1 MLWREVRHGS
11 RMLTA
16 SRRFSTVAAAVCIAF
31 ATNLSE
37 EILAVPQVPM
47 SDSPRP
53 RYGVGP
59 APYAAIEIEFQNVA
73 DNVRLAGTLT
83 VPRGTPRA
91 PAVLLSQGLGF
102 EPFDR
107 DYAVPRAPTLKSFV
121 AIADALSRNG
131 IVVLRVDDRG
141 AGGSSGQKQLSSV
154 QQLAGDLVAGAAF
167 LKTRPE
173 VDPKRI
179 GIIGHSFAGLTAPM
193 AAVRSNDVA
202 FVITLA
208 GLLTDTRVNLERL
221 PPGLRTVT
229 TVTWTTLA
237 QSSPT
242 LSPPELEDSLRDA
255 FTSAMANVSREE
267 RASVQS
273 AMAGIVKQWA
283 TPLRRSQALTDPA
296 EALRALTKPFLAIHG
311 AGDRELDA
319 ATNLG
324 ALARLLAEAGN
335 ADVTVA
341 TIPDLDHWMW
351 VCTQPFEPGQKCAE
365 MQFSPRVL
373 DLITN
378 WIQKHDASSL

>member
-1 MLWREVRHGS
+1 M
-11 RMLTA
+11 
-16 SRRFSTVAAAVCIAF
+16 
-31 ATNLSE
+31 
-37 EILAVPQVPM
+37 PQAPIR
-47 SDSPRP
+47 DSPRP
-53 RYGVGP
+53 RCGAGP
-59 APYAAIEIEFQNVA
+59 PPYAAIEVAFQNVA
-73 DNVRLAGTLT
+73 DNVQLAGTLT
-83 VPRGTPRA
+83 VPPGTPSA

-107 DYAVPRAPTLKSFV
+107 DYAVPSAPTLKSFI

-154 QQLAGDLVAGAAF
+154 QQLAGDLVAGVAF

-173 VDPKRI
+173 VNPRRI

-221 PPGLRTVT
+221 PAALRAVT
-229 TVTWTTLA
+229 TATWTTLA

-242 LSPPELEDSLRDA
+242 LSPPELEGRLRDA
-255 FTSAMANVSREE
+255 FTSAMANVSSQE
-267 RASVQS
+267 RASVQA
-273 AMAGIVKQWA
+273 AMAGIVTQWA
-283 TPLRRSQALTDPA
+283 TPLRRSQALTDPG
-296 EALRALTKPFLAIHG
+296 ETLRALTKPFLAIHG
-311 AGDRELDA
+311 AGDRELDS

-324 ALARLLAEAGN
+324 PLVRFLGEAGN
-335 ADVTVA
+335 ADFTVA

-351 VCTQPFEPGQKCAE
+351 VCTQPSEPGKPCAE
-365 MQFSPRVL
+365 MQFSPKVL

-378 WIQKHDASSL
+378 WIQKH